1 MRHRYLLA
9 FFSWNKFEYTFY
21 TKIYHYSFFFFFLM
35 CVNPAQGFLN
45 HLRGWETFFSFCHK
59 NVEQDSGS
67 LTGDWEVE
75 KNWKLP
81 PVYV

>member
-1 MRHRYLLA
+1 MCHEHLLA

-21 TKIYHYSFFFFFLM
+21 LKSTTTPFFFFLM
-35 CVNPAQGFLN
+35 CLNLVQDFLN
-45 HLRGWETFFSFCHK
+45 HLKGWETSFSFCHK
-59 NVEQDSGS
+59 NVKQDSRS